1 MTAGARETVAL
12 EAMPL
17 FAGLPPEQLSALAGL
32 LHRRSV
38 LAGATLMLMEETGEV
53 AYLIARGT
61 VKVCA
66 EQADGSEVILALL
79 GAGEVVGE
87 LSLLGPRTRSA
98 SVVTLEACDLLAL
111 SRANFESC
119 LRTMPA
125 LPLNLARLLAR
136 RLRLA
141 DAQIQALGTLDIA
154 GRVARQIL
162 AFAEE
167 YGEPAA
173 DGGTLI
179 PPRLTQGDLA
189 GMVGATRVRVNAAMV
204 SFKRQGSIAVDDK
217 SRITVRNRAALERR
231 CR

>member
-1 MTAGARETVAL
+1 MTIGTRAAVAL

-17 FAGLPPEQLSALAGL
+17 CADLSAAQLSTLAGL
-32 LHRRSV
+32 VRRRSV
-38 LAGATLMLMEETGEV
+38 SSGATLMLMEDQGEV

-87 LSLLGPRTRSA
+87 LSLLGPRTRAA
-98 SVVTLEACDLLAL
+98 SVVTLEACELLAL
-111 SRANFESC
+111 SRVNFESC
-119 LRTMPA
+119 LRAMPV

-154 GRVARQIL
+154 GRVARQLL

-167 YGEPAA
+167 YGEPA
-173 DGGTLI
+173 DGGGVLI
-179 PPRLTQGDLA
+179 P
-189 GMVGATRVRVNAAMV
+189 
-204 SFKRQGSIAVDDK
+204 
-217 SRITVRNRAALERR
+217 
-231 CR
+231 

>member
-1 MTAGARETVAL
+1 MTTGTRVTVAL

-17 FAGLPPEQLSALAGL
+17 CADLSAAHLSTLAGL
-32 LHRRSV
+32 LHRRAV
-38 LAGATLMLMEETGEV
+38 PAGATLMLMEDQGEV
-53 AYLIARGT
+53 AYLIAQGT

-98 SVVTLEACDLLAL
+98 SVVTLEACELLAL
-111 SRANFESC
+111 SRVNFESC
-119 LRTMPA
+119 LRAMPV

-154 GRVARQIL
+154 GRVARQLL

-167 YGEPAA
+167 YGEPA
-173 DGGTLI
+173 DGGGVLI
-179 PPRLTQGDLA
+179 PLRLTQGDLA
-189 GMVGATRVRVNAAMV
+189 GLVGATRVRVNAAMV
-204 SFKRQGSIAVDDK
+204 AFKRQGSITVDDK

-231 CR
+231 CQ